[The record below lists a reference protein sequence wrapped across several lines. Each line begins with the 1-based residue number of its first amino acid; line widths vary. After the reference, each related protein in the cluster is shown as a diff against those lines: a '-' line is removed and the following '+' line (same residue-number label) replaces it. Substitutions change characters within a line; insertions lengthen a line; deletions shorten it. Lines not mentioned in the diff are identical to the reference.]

1 MNETFFLHPDF
12 SLWLCLTLVHSLW
25 IWTVIAL
32 FVFTADWLMK
42 RVRVEKRY
50 GFHLAVL
57 LLGLASLPLTF
68 YYVKVRTTPIKPTV
82 ILSTAP
88 HSASLPTVTP
98 AEKPGDHT
106 FSPARPTAT
115 PAPGIRSN
123 EPPQRFTPLLD
134 QQTSSLI
141 TQWDWKHY
149 LPWIVGGYLLGVGIM
164 LFRLLRS
171 MLQVNR
177 LSSRATQLTKG
188 PLVEIVSSLAD
199 QWSLK
204 LAPRIAETSELIVPT
219 VVGLFR
225 PLILLPTSM
234 LSGLTP
240 AELELILTHE
250 LAHIRRWDLWINLLQ
265 RLAETILFFN
275 PGLWYVSRKISVL
288 REFCCDEMTC
298 NHQPCDQHAQRIN
311 YASALLRVLEL
322 AQPNHPQVAD
332 LSSLAVSGASPS
344 EVRRRVARLFGEPLP
359 EPFRLSRSLIYVTL
373 LLCVMLGSAIW
384 AGQSTS
390 EKTGRS
396 QSENQAA
403 EVESGNSFQLQ
414 GNVEVIALGTY
425 DTPEQRWWNLS
436 GERLNSVPYQQQPRM
451 ITDNPGEIGRQILY
465 RIRNLPA
472 SSSVRGVLIRQ
483 DPATG
488 QQGVSLMGSSPFQ
501 KDQRPFPPGIFG
513 NVFSVN
519 EKRDRA
525 SVRISVASGAWKTK
539 IKLPADNTFGDQ
551 GLTEGNRTGS
561 AYHMQMS
568 GPYAQQ
574 GQIVVVGTHDI
585 QDHEVRIVAVDK
597 EGKEHRASQS
607 ANSSISQ
614 NAFFTYRAY
623 FKNLKL
629 ADVDYFAFQ
638 RRPFESVEIE
648 NLPLNPL
655 KKEPATSRNSSAK
668 KSTDRINVSGNILLE
683 DSSPAD
689 SQGHLYYDS
698 PGIQGTV
705 GTFTD
710 TFQGRFPAGPLILTY
725 FPPNHA
731 PVRLDVGT
739 LKAGVPRNEL
749 KLILK
754 PGHSHQLTIL
764 NEQGE
769 PVPEATVVIHPTWG
783 ESGSGPIFPL
793 KVNEQGALTLQH
805 LADTS
810 YDVKVSAPGYEP
822 RQSKKLPVK
831 ADGTSTI
838 TLKASQRTTGRILD
852 EAGKP
857 VAGITLYL
865 KHQFGGQQSNSF
877 TGSGRGTFWGKPF
890 SKTDQDGRYELTE
903 LTTGA
908 DYLFVIAA
916 PDGRRAVLRD
926 IQAGQDQD
934 FVLPDRRDL
943 RITFSKDFIQKYSIK
958 NDSKVAVRQR
968 VVCEPAEKT
977 RYVELIGADV
987 PIKLTESGGTA
998 FFPGI
1003 VIDTQPQTQEVNVAL
1018 QYHKG
1023 PHKTVPIADSGE
1035 THVEFE
1041 LAQVDSDK
1049 EPMKTSSSAQPAAE
1063 KISVVVAKHMMLLN
1077 GRQPITW
1084 EELDRHFAQL
1094 KNPAE
1099 VRPAFYITRG
1109 ALGAE
1114 RAAVRLNQQIGKLQQ
1129 KYHFRGSSQGTLSA
1143 RTDYYYDHLKT
1154 EADLQ
1159 PDPADK
1165 LTGRIVDLKGKPVAD
1180 AEVVLITP
1188 VPESIGY
1195 KTYEL
1200 ALVQGHIRNP
1210 VEHIMTRSNSQGE
1223 FTLYPPAGKK
1233 YYIMALHPQQGFK
1246 FDSDDYFASQ
1256 TEIKL
1261 LPWSGLKVN
1270 VAEVPGETQTVSL
1283 RTQVDARDGLPEISI
1298 NQYWSDLPIEAQK
1311 QRFVYQQIPPINQ
1324 TLISRMFQNKDGG
1337 GIGLAGVSVSL
1348 LPEEVREISLGP
1360 LSPQQAKQL
1369 EWMRNRSRRKN

>member
-1 MNETFFLHPDF
+1 MNDIFFLHPDF
-12 SLWLCLTLVHSLW
+12 SLWLCLTLLHSLW

-50 GFHLAVL
+50 GFHLAAL

-68 YYVKVRTTPIKPTV
+68 YYVKIRTTPIQSTV
-82 ILSTAP
+82 ISSTTPRSTP
-88 HSASLPTVTP
+88 HPTVTP
-98 AEKPGDHT
+98 AEQPGDHT
-106 FSPARPTAT
+106 FTPPRPAAV

-123 EPPQRFTPLLD
+123 EPAQRFTPLFD
-134 QQTSSLI
+134 QQTGSLI
-141 TQWDWKHY
+141 SQWDWNRY
-149 LPWIVGGYLLGVGIM
+149 LPWIAGGYLLGVGIM

-177 LSSRATQLTKG
+177 LSSRATQLTEG
-188 PLVEIVSSLAD
+188 PLVEIVSALAS

-250 LAHIRRWDLWINLLQ
+250 LAHVRRWDMWINLLQ

-288 REFCCDEMTC
+288 REFCCDELTC

-322 AQPNHPQVAD
+322 AQPNHPQAAD
-332 LSSLAVSGASPS
+332 LTTLAASGASPS

-359 EPFRLSRSLIYVTL
+359 EPFRLSRGLIWSILIFL
-373 LLCVMLGSAIW
+373 LFCGSTIW
-384 AGQSTS
+384 AMHTVPGKDNFPSSQTSSTKS
-390 EKTGRS
+390 T
-396 QSENQAA
+396 
-403 EVESGNSFQLQ
+403 
-414 GNVEVIALGTY
+414 T
-425 DTPEQRWWNLS
+425 
-436 GERLNSVPYQQQPRM
+436 
-451 ITDNPGEIGRQILY
+451 
-465 RIRNLPA
+465 
-472 SSSVRGVLIRQ
+472 
-483 DPATG
+483 
-488 QQGVSLMGSSPFQ
+488 
-501 KDQRPFPPGIFG
+501 
-513 NVFSVN
+513 
-519 EKRDRA
+519 
-525 SVRISVASGAWKTK
+525 
-539 IKLPADNTFGDQ
+539 
-551 GLTEGNRTGS
+551 
-561 AYHMQMS
+561 
-568 GPYAQQ
+568 
-574 GQIVVVGTHDI
+574 
-585 QDHEVRIVAVDK
+585 
-597 EGKEHRASQS
+597 
-607 ANSSISQ
+607 
-614 NAFFTYRAY
+614 
-623 FKNLKL
+623 
-629 ADVDYFAFQ
+629 AFQ
-638 RRPFESVEIE
+638 TQPIE
-648 NLPLNPL
+648 KKTPDDLPLNPL

-668 KSTDRINVSGNILLE
+668 KTTERVNVSGKILLE
-683 DSSPAD
+683 DGTPAD
-689 SQGHLYYDS
+689 ALGHLYYDS

-705 GTFTD
+705 GSFTD
-710 TFQGRFPAGPLILTY
+710 TFQGRFPAGPLVLTY

-739 LKAGVPRNEL
+739 LKAGVPRNDLEI
-749 KLILK
+749 ILK
-754 PGHSHQLTIL
+754 PGHTHQLTIQ
-764 NEQGE
+764 NEQGA

-793 KVNEQGALTLQH
+793 KVNAQGEVTLQH

-810 YDVKVSAPGYEP
+810 YDVKVSSPGYEP
-822 RQSKKLPVK
+822 RQSKQLPVK

-838 TLKASQRTTGRILD
+838 TLKASQKTMGRILD

-857 VAGITLYL
+857 VAGVTLYL
-865 KHQFGGQQSNSF
+865 KHQFGGQRSNAF
-877 TGSGRGTFWGKPF
+877 TGSGRGTYWGKPIT
-890 SKTDQDGRYELTE
+890 KTDQDGRYELTE

-908 DYLFVIAA
+908 EYLFVIAA

-926 IQAGQDQD
+926 IQAGQNQE

-943 RITFSKDFIQKYSIK
+943 RITFSKEILQQYSIK
-958 NDSKVAVRQR
+958 NDSRVAVRQR
-968 VVCEPAEKT
+968 IVCEPAEKT

-987 PIKLTESGGTA
+987 PIKVTESGGTA

-1003 VIDTQPQTQEVNVAL
+1003 AIETQPQAEPQAVSVVL

-1023 PHKTVPIADSGE
+1023 PRQVVKINPTGE
-1035 THVEFE
+1035 TRVDFE
-1041 LAQVDSDK
+1041 LAQLDADSK
-1049 EPMKTSSSAQPAAE
+1049 QTTAPKPAQPAVE

-1084 EELDRHFAQL
+1084 EELDRHFASL
-1094 KNPAE
+1094 KNPAD
-1099 VRPAFYITRG
+1099 VQPSFYITRG
-1109 ALGAE
+1109 AHSAGQTF
-1114 RAAVRLNQQIGKLQQ
+1114 VTLNQQIQKLRK
-1129 KYHFRGSSQGTLSA
+1129 KYHFRGFNQGSLSA
-1143 RTDYYYDHLKT
+1143 RADYYYDHLKT
-1154 EADLQ
+1154 EADLK

-1165 LTGRIVDLKGKPVAD
+1165 LTGRVVDLKGKPVAD

-1223 FTLYPPAGKK
+1223 FTLYPPVGEK

-1246 FDSDDYFASQ
+1246 FNTNDYFASQ
-1256 TEIKL
+1256 NEIKL

-1283 RTQVDARDGLPEISI
+1283 RTQVDARDGWPEISI
-1298 NQYWSDLPIEAQK
+1298 NQYWSDLPAEAQK
-1311 QRFVYQQIPPINQ
+1311 QKFDYPQIPPINQ

-1360 LSPQQAKQL
+1360 LSLQQAKQL

>member
-1 MNETFFLHPDF
+1 MNGIFFLHPDF
-12 SLWLCLTLVHSLW
+12 SFWLCLTLVHSLW
-25 IWTVIAL
+25 IWTAIALLIFVLDRLMKTSPVEQRYGLHLGALVTGLVLLPVTFYFVQLHAAPTPSSVIASPVTNTVPEHSL
-32 FVFTADWLMK
+32 VPATAPGSRTFTPVPAPVVSRNQPPRPATTLPASQTSTLHFWQ
-42 RVRVEKRY
+42 R
-50 GFHLAVL
+50 
-57 LLGLASLPLTF
+57 SLPWL
-68 YYVKVRTTPIKPTV
+68 
-82 ILSTAP
+82 A
-88 HSASLPTVTP
+88 
-98 AEKPGDHT
+98 
-106 FSPARPTAT
+106 
-115 PAPGIRSN
+115 
-123 EPPQRFTPLLD
+123 
-134 QQTSSLI
+134 
-141 TQWDWKHY
+141 
-149 LPWIVGGYLLGVGIM
+149 GGYLLGVGFM
-164 LFRLLRS
+164 LIRLLRS
-171 MLQVNR
+171 MLSVNL
-177 LSSRATQLTKG
+177 LSTRATLLHEG
-188 PLVEIVSSLAD
+188 PLEQTLNTIATE
-199 QWSLK
+199 WSLRLK
-204 LAPRIAETSELIVPT
+204 PRIAQTEELIVPT

-225 PLILLPTSM
+225 PLILLPASM
-234 LSGLTP
+234 LSGLTT

-250 LAHIRRWDLWINLLQ
+250 LAHVRRWDMWFNLLQ

-275 PGLWYVSRKISVL
+275 LGLWYVSRKISVL

-322 AQPNHPQVAD
+322 AQPNHPQAAD
-332 LSSLAVSGASPS
+332 LTSLAASGASPS

-359 EPFRLSRSLIYVTL
+359 EPFRLSRGLIWSILIFL
-373 LLCVMLGSAIW
+373 LFCGSTIW
-384 AGQSTS
+384 AMHTGPGKDNFPSSQTSSTKS
-390 EKTGRS
+390 T
-396 QSENQAA
+396 
-403 EVESGNSFQLQ
+403 
-414 GNVEVIALGTY
+414 T
-425 DTPEQRWWNLS
+425 
-436 GERLNSVPYQQQPRM
+436 
-451 ITDNPGEIGRQILY
+451 
-465 RIRNLPA
+465 
-472 SSSVRGVLIRQ
+472 
-483 DPATG
+483 
-488 QQGVSLMGSSPFQ
+488 
-501 KDQRPFPPGIFG
+501 
-513 NVFSVN
+513 
-519 EKRDRA
+519 
-525 SVRISVASGAWKTK
+525 
-539 IKLPADNTFGDQ
+539 
-551 GLTEGNRTGS
+551 
-561 AYHMQMS
+561 
-568 GPYAQQ
+568 
-574 GQIVVVGTHDI
+574 
-585 QDHEVRIVAVDK
+585 
-597 EGKEHRASQS
+597 
-607 ANSSISQ
+607 
-614 NAFFTYRAY
+614 
-623 FKNLKL
+623 
-629 ADVDYFAFQ
+629 AFQ
-638 RRPFESVEIE
+638 TQPIE
-648 NLPLNPL
+648 KKTPDDLPLNPL

-668 KSTDRINVSGNILLE
+668 KSTDRINVSGKILLE
-683 DSSPAD
+683 DGTPAD
-689 SQGHLYYDS
+689 AQGHLYYDS

-705 GTFTD
+705 GSFTD
-710 TFQGRFPAGPLILTY
+710 TFQGRFPAGPLVLTY
-725 FPPNHA
+725 FSPNHA

-739 LKAGVPRNEL
+739 LKAGVPRNDL

-769 PVPEATVVIHPTWG
+769 PVPEVTVVIHPTWG

-793 KVNEQGALTLQH
+793 KANEQGTLTLQH

-822 RQSKKLPVK
+822 RQSKQLPVK

-857 VAGITLYL
+857 VAGVTLYL
-865 KHQFGGQQSNSF
+865 KHQFGGQSSNAF
-877 TGSGRGTFWGKPF
+877 TGSGRGTFWGKPLT
-890 SKTDQDGRYELTE
+890 KTDQDGRYELTE
-903 LTTGA
+903 LTSGA
-908 DYLFVIAA
+908 DYLFVIEA

-977 RYVELIGADV
+977 RYVELIGADI
-987 PIKLTESGGTA
+987 PIKVTASGGTA

-1003 VIDTQPQTQEVNVAL
+1003 AIDPQPQTQEVTVTL

-1023 PHKTVPIADSGE
+1023 PHKTVPIADTGE

-1041 LAQVDSDK
+1041 LAQLNSDK
-1049 EPMKTSSSAQPAAE
+1049 ELSKTASAPQRAVE

-1077 GRQPITW
+1077 GRLPITW
-1084 EELDRHFAQL
+1084 EELDRHFASL

-1099 VRPAFYITRG
+1099 VRPAFFITRG

-1154 EADLQ
+1154 EADLK

-1165 LTGRIVDLKGKPVAD
+1165 LTGRVVDLKGKPIAD

-1188 VPESIGY
+1188 VPESISY

-1210 VEHIMTRSNSQGE
+1210 VEHMMVRSNSQGE
-1223 FTLYPPAGKK
+1223 FTLYPPAGEK
-1233 YYIMALHPQQGFK
+1233 YYIMALHPEQGFK
-1246 FDSDDYFASQ
+1246 FNTNDYFASQ
-1256 TEIKL
+1256 NEIKL

-1283 RTQVDARDGLPEISI
+1283 RTQVDARDGWPEISI
-1298 NQYWSDLPIEAQK
+1298 NQYWSDLPVEAQK
-1311 QRFVYQQIPPINQ
+1311 QRFLYQQIPPINQ